1 MKTEKE
7 QVLLDDINEIL
18 AAPMS
23 ITKRE
28 QEILIAGKQDLVKK
42 KYLPRITN
50 DLRNALTPLAIKD
63 HMSKGVQ
70 TLYLNLIGSKYMDK
84 GLGRGLMMTFGINHP

>member
-50 DLRNALTPLAIKD
+50 DLRNALTPLAVKNY
-63 HMSKGVQ
+63 MSKSVQ
-70 TLYLNLIGSKYMDK
+70 PLYLNLISSKYMDK
-84 GLGRGLMMTFGINHP
+84 GLGRGLIMNFGMW